1 MKRYD
6 RRLDYL
12 EGRLLATKTAAW
24 PVRLAAERAFA
35 DAVRAKLAQ
44 RLTGEPD
51 TPAQVEQYTAA
62 RAQWQAVRGESGEDA
77 GARARIAA
85 RLEEMAV
92 RLQAYEAHDGWSPA

>member
-6 RRLDYL
+6 RRLGHL

-24 PVRLAAERAFA
+24 PVRLAAERAFV

-62 RAQWQAVRGESGEDA
+62 LAQWQAVRGESREAA
-77 GARARIAA
+77 GARDRIAA
-85 RLEEMAV
+85 RLEEMV
-92 RLQAYEAHDGWSPA
+92 RRQQAAGERDGLRP

>member
-1 MKRYD
+1 MMRYD
-6 RRLDYL
+6 KRLDSL
-12 EGRLLATKTAAW
+12 EARLLAMKTPAW
-24 PVRLAAERAFA
+24 PVRLAAQRAFA

-92 RLQAYEAHDGWSPA
+92 RLQAYEARDGWSPA